1 MGRGV
6 AYSLRWLYVRGVW
19 VSENVRKL
27 VGVVVMA
34 VLVVAG
40 VVMSSGDEDFT
51 RNGVFAKLDGI
62 RGDVKADGTL
72 NLDTGPIN
80 KINNEVGPI
89 TIRGPLSKPDYG
101 EFRYQPDNDLKLVEA
116 VRLGGQEGEALS
128 ELLDYDAGVVGE
140 YEGEYT
146 FESKRRNV
154 VALGGDIVA
163 SVIVDDNHF
172 RDVGDPASALKKLGE
187 NMKTLVVDDKSVG
200 GRGPISKV
208 VNNDLPTLAIQT
220 DDGLT
225 LGPLGGDGVFIS
237 IDNDLLNNEDTSEYT
252 EVEWTYL
259 QKSLLEASEN
269 LQRIAKELDIWT
281 NGQTT
286 R

>member
-101 EFRYQPDNDLKLVEA
+101 
-116 VRLGGQEGEALS
+116 
-128 ELLDYDAGVVGE
+128 
-140 YEGEYT
+140 
-146 FESKRRNV
+146 
-154 VALGGDIVA
+154 
-163 SVIVDDNHF
+163 
-172 RDVGDPASALKKLGE
+172 
-187 NMKTLVVDDKSVG
+187 
-200 GRGPISKV
+200 
-208 VNNDLPTLAIQT
+208 
-220 DDGLT
+220 
-225 LGPLGGDGVFIS
+225 
-237 IDNDLLNNEDTSEYT
+237 
-252 EVEWTYL
+252 
-259 QKSLLEASEN
+259 
-269 LQRIAKELDIWT
+269 
-281 NGQTT
+281 
-286 R
+286 